1 MRIGIKAKQVAAVT
15 SIVGL
20 TVVALSLLQIAS
32 LARVSVQESRDRAS
46 ILINA
51 IFHRAFQVVPR
62 SANPYEALHDDPG
75 LQSILESS
83 NYSKGITYAAIVDVS
98 GVAIAHSDPTRVGTR
113 LAPAEDVNA
122 LLARNGLDIYLAIR
136 NSEQMLEVREPLL
149 LSGAQFG
156 SIRIGVSALL
166 LREKELN
173 ETVRSAVI
181 TALVAL
187 LVSTLVAMFLAQL
200 FLRPIH
206 VIRGALNRLGRG
218 ELGVTVDMPQRDE
231 FGELGSFVN
240 TLSAQLSADRST
252 LAGEKAKL
260 ESVVDRLEDAVAI
273 FNPDAELIFA
283 NPAMRATLPPDAF
296 GRPIDDMLPAG
307 HPYRQV
313 VEETLANRQSRGP
326 VPATMPGDPADE
338 SAEGGQRLVMAHAI
352 KDVGDRLVGVMLV
365 ARNLDYLSR
374 VQSTINY
381 SRKLV
386 ALGRLSAGVAHEV
399 KNPLN
404 AMTIHL
410 ELLKQKLAAAR
421 GGAGQQ
427 NGMGRLPADAVLPDR
442 PGMSA
447 AVAGG
452 VLPPSLPI
460 GLRELRRGHAV
471 APQDANGA
479 EAGAP
484 PPADVQSA
492 LEHVKIIANEIKR
505 LDEVVQGFLKF
516 TRPEDLHLQA
526 INVRTMVDEMVRVV
540 GPEAASANVQVIVDC
555 PDSVPDVSGDPA
567 MLRQALLNLA
577 INACQAMPD
586 GGQMRVTCSAARGR
600 RVEIKVEDTGVGI
613 SPQNLERIFNLYF
626 TTKPQGSGIGLSMVY
641 RTVQLRDGDIEVQST
656 PGVGTTFRML
666 LPQL

>member
-32 LARVSVQESRDRAS
+32 LARVSVQESRDRAN
-46 ILINA
+46 ILVNA

-62 SANPYEALHDDPG
+62 SANPAEALHDDPG

-83 NYSKGITYAAIVDVS
+83 NYSDGITYAAIVDVS
-98 GVAIAHSDPTRVGTR
+98 SVAIAHSDPTRVGKR
-113 LAPAEDVNA
+113 LPPAGDVKA
-122 LLARNGLDIYLAIR
+122 LLARNGLDIYRALR
-136 NSEQMLEVREPLL
+136 DSGQTFEVREPLFI
-149 LSGAQFG
+149 SGAQFG
-156 SIRIGVSALL
+156 SIRIGVSTLL
-166 LREKELN
+166 LREKELKAAVN
-173 ETVRSAVI
+173 SAAI
-181 TALVAL
+181 TALLAL
-187 LVSTLVAMFLAQL
+187 LVSSLVAMFLAQL

-206 VIRGALNRLGRG
+206 VLRGALNRLGQG

-273 FNPDAELIFA
+273 FNPDTELIFA
-283 NPAMRATLPPDAF
+283 NPAMRATLPPDALA
-296 GRPIDDMLPAG
+296 RPIDDMLPPG

-313 VEETLANRQSRGP
+313 VEETLASQQSRGP
-326 VPATMPGDPADE
+326 IPATMPEAGGDGTTG
-338 SAEGGQRLVMAHAI
+338 SGQRLVMAHAI

-410 ELLKQKLAAAR
+410 ELLRHKLAAAR
-421 GGAGQQ
+421 AAGDPPDA
-427 NGMGRLPADAVLPDR
+427 GDRLPADAVLADTPR
-442 PGMSA
+442 VSA
-447 AVAGG
+447 GVAGG
-452 VLPPSLPI
+452 VLLPSLPT
-460 GLRELRRGHAV
+460 GPRGLRRGHAL
-471 APQDANGA
+471 APPDSIGA
-479 EAGAP
+479 EVGAAA
-484 PPADVQSA
+484 PADVESA
-492 LEHVKIIANEIKR
+492 LEHVRIITNEIKR

-526 INVRTMVDEMVRVV
+526 INVRALVNEIVRVV
-540 GPEAASANVQVIVDC
+540 GPEAASARVQVLVDC
-555 PDSVPDVSGDPA
+555 PESVPDISGDPG

-577 INACQAMPD
+577 INACQAMPE
-586 GGQMRVTCSAARGR
+586 GGQLRIACAATRGR
-600 RVEIKVEDTGVGI
+600 RVEIKVEDTGIGI
-613 SPQNLERIFNLYF
+613 SAQNLERVFNLYF

-641 RTVQLRDGDIEVQST
+641 RTVQLHDGEIEVQST

>member
-1 MRIGIKAKQVAAVT
+1 MRVGIKAKQVAAVT

-20 TVVALSLLQIAS
+20 TVVSLSLLQIAS
-32 LARVSVQESRDRAS
+32 LARVSVEESRDRAN

-62 SANPYEALHDDPG
+62 SADPYEALHDDPG

-98 GVAIAHSDPTRVGTR
+98 GVAIAHSDPTRVGQP
-113 LAPAEDVNA
+113 LPPAADVDT
-122 LLARNGLDIYLAIR
+122 LLAKSGLDIYRAIR
-136 NSEQMLEVREPLL
+136 NSEQTLEVREPLL
-149 LSGAQFG
+149 LSGARFG
-156 SIRIGVSALL
+156 SIRIGVSAVL

-173 ETVRSAVI
+173 ATVRSAVI
-181 TALVAL
+181 TALAAL
-187 LVSTLVAMFLAQL
+187 LIATLVAMFLAQL

-206 VIRGALNRLGRG
+206 VISGALNRLGQG
-218 ELGVTVDMPQRDE
+218 ELGVTVDMPRRDE
-231 FGELGSFVN
+231 FGELGSFFN
-240 TLSAQLSADRST
+240 ALSAQLSADRSS

-273 FNPDAELIFA
+273 FNPDGELIFA
-283 NPAMRATLPPDAF
+283 NPAMRTTLPPDPF
-296 GRPIDDMLPAG
+296 GRPVDDMLPAG
-307 HPYRQV
+307 HPYRKV
-313 VEETLANRQSRGP
+313 VEETLADRQSRGP
-326 VPATMPGDPADE
+326 VPASMPGDPGDE
-338 SAEGGQRLVMAHAI
+338 SPESGQRLVMAHAI
-352 KDVGDRLVGVMLV
+352 KDVGDRLVAVMLV

-410 ELLKQKLAAAR
+410 ELLKQKLAAR
-421 GGAGQQ
+421 GTA
-427 NGMGRLPADAVLPDR
+427 NLHDVADSVLPDAS
-442 PGMSA
+442 GLST

-452 VLPPSLPI
+452 VL
-460 GLRELRRGHAV
+460 
-471 APQDANGA
+471 
-479 EAGAP
+479 AG
-484 PPADVQSA
+484 PPADVEPA
-492 LEHVKIIANEIKR
+492 LEHVRIIANEIKR
-505 LDEVVQGFLKF
+505 LDEVLQGFLKF

-526 INVRTMVDEMVRVV
+526 INVGTLVDEIVRVV
-540 GPEAASANVQVIVDC
+540 GPEAASANVQVSVDC
-555 PDSVPDVSGDPA
+555 PASVPDVSGDPA

-577 INACQAMPD
+577 INACQAMPE
-586 GGQMRVTCSAARGR
+586 GGRLRIACSAARGR

-626 TTKPQGSGIGLSMVY
+626 TTKPRGSGIGLSMVY
-641 RTVQLRDGDIEVQST
+641 RTVQLHDGDIEVQST
-656 PGVGTTFRML
+656 PGVGTAFRML